1 MRCNRGGRGESK
13 TVKAGASLKDA
24 DASRGAPVEVNLTF
38 VSEQPPGELG
48 GLWGQVGPWSASEKI
63 HPSPYCRHNSR
74 ESQHQAERNVT
85 NPVARR
91 KHSARRQAREAT
103 PLVSTDPSPG
113 RSHGLWC
120 HLLQW
125 SIRRS
130 SRPPWAFADV
140 WPEPFPRLP
149 FLCLHIE

>member
-1 MRCNRGGRGESK
+1 M
-13 TVKAGASLKDA
+13 
-24 DASRGAPVEVNLTF
+24 EVNLTF

-91 KHSARRQAREAT
+91 KHSARRQARKPPPWCPLT
-103 PLVSTDPSPG
+103 PLLAGHTASGATCFSGASDEALGHPG
-113 RSHGLWC
+113 
-120 HLLQW
+120 HLLTYGLSHFQGSLSSV
-125 SIRRS
+125 SI
-130 SRPPWAFADV
+130 
-140 WPEPFPRLP
+140 
-149 FLCLHIE
+149 